1 MVFHFANPGQSRIGN
16 SRADPPAEITLN
28 GLSVQADHALLE
40 SDADG
45 SAVTLTPKPGA
56 GVKVNGQDIKVE
68 TELHHNDRYIKMIN
82 KLIYISQ
89 SDASDT
95 LVTVSL

>member
-1 MVFHFANPGQSRIGN
+1 MP
-16 SRADPPAEITLN
+16 D
-28 GLSVQADHALLE
+28 
-40 SDADG
+40 
-45 SAVTLTPKPGA
+45 A

-95 LVTVSL
+95 LVTVSLCGFAEPRVKVYTHQPERELKRCHIK

>member
-1 MVFHFANPGQSRIGN
+1 MP
-16 SRADPPAEITLN
+16 D
-28 GLSVQADHALLE
+28 
-40 SDADG
+40 
-45 SAVTLTPKPGA
+45 A

-95 LVTVSL
+95 LVTVPLS